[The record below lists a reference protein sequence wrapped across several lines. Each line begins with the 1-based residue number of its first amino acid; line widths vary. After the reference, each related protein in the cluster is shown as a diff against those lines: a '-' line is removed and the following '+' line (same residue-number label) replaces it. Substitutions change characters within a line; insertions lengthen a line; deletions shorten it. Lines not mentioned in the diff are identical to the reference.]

1 MLRRGLIMTA
11 SEISQLRLI
20 NQHLTSPAF
29 KNPADIVQ
37 YMGAIQAQDYAG
49 AKWAIGQRL
58 TGATDATVEKAFT
71 DGDIIRTHVMRPTWH
86 FVSPQDIRWMLE
98 LTAARVQ
105 GIAGTQHRQYQLN
118 SSVFLQCEKAIS
130 SALHGGKQLM
140 RSEVADA
147 LEQAGIATNE
157 QRFIHIMMQMELTGL
172 VCSGGRHGKQFTYAL
187 LDERVPKTKKISR
200 DEALAMLAERYFIAH
215 GPATL
220 PDFVWWGGLTVTD
233 AKAGREMIKDKLTS
247 QMINGSSYWF
257 AEQSYNL
264 KSKTSTAFLLPNYD
278 EFIVSYKDP
287 SATIASSNI
296 NKADPRGTIF
306 NNTIIVGGRIIA
318 TWKHTFKK
326 DMVIINLIPFAR
338 LSKANDTTINTA
350 AKRYTKFLG
359 LKGFILLVK

>member
-1 MLRRGLIMTA
+1 MTA
-11 SEISQLRLI
+11 SDIPQLRLI
-20 NQHLTSPAF
+20 NQHLISPAF
-29 KNPADIVQ
+29 KKPADIVQ

-58 TGATDATVEKAFT
+58 QGATDTIVEKAFT

-105 GIAGTQHRQYQLN
+105 GIAGTQHRQFQLN
-118 SSVFLQCEKAIS
+118 NSVFLQCEKAIS
-130 SALHGGKQLM
+130 SALQGGKQLM

-147 LEQAGIATNE
+147 LQQAGIATNE

-172 VCSGGRHGKQFTYAL
+172 VCSGGRHVKQFTYAL
-187 LDERVPKTKKISR
+187 LDERVPITKKISR
-200 DEALAMLAERYFIAH
+200 DEALAMLTERYFIAH

-220 PDFVWWGGLTVTD
+220 TDFVWWSGLTVTD
-233 AKAGREMIKDKLTS
+233 AKAGLEIIKDKLTS

-264 KSKTSTAFLLPNYD
+264 KSKSSTAFLLPNYD
-278 EFIVSYKDP
+278 EFIVSYKDR
-287 SATIASSNI
+287 SASIASSNV
-296 NKADPRGTIF
+296 NKTDPRGTIF
-306 NNTIIVGGRIIA
+306 NNTIVVSGRIIG

-326 DMVIINLIPFAR
+326 DTVILNLIPFAR
-338 LSKANDTTINTA
+338 LSKSNDAAINAA

-359 LKGFILLVK
+359 LKDFISQI